1 MIAFDR
7 RDEEPLI
14 GFERGCQSLS
24 KRNKRRGL
32 IGLIGAI
39 KSFQRVSKKLSNLS
53 NLSKPC
59 LIEGSGRI
67 FDSRLIGLD
76 GALIGFDREGFDNR
90 LIACPLGGSDPV
102 APKAGREPSRTRA
115 SRIP

>member
-1 MIAFDR
+1 MGFGHQTPSENHQTLSKNHLSVSKDMPEKPNHVCKILISFDR

-24 KRNKRRGL
+24 KRNKRRVL

-39 KSFQRVSKKLSNLS
+39 KPFRRVSKKLSTLS
-53 NLSKPC
+53 DLSKPC

-67 FDSRLIGLD
+67 FDSR
-76 GALIGFDREGFDNR
+76 
-90 LIACPLGGSDPV
+90 
-102 APKAGREPSRTRA
+102 
-115 SRIP
+115 